1 MPKFPKSDGYKMKGF
16 EYPGK
21 SPLKVSDSD
30 LVAAQAELDTQET
43 QFRQPGWAR
52 AAYKVHK
59 SILNPFSSDDE
70 RDLEKKTN
78 EALKHTPGYGG
89 GVKAKSGGESEKTQ
103 SVGEKMG
110 NTGNLQASNSGNTS
124 LPQVDQAQVNK
135 LVDKFFANRGT
146 ETTPSMSGGDSKLKR
161 GTIRGLNLYQAP

>member
-103 SVGEKMG
+103 SVGERMG
-110 NTGNLQASNSGNTS
+110 NVGDLQSSN
-124 LPQVDQAQVNK
+124 VDQGKVNK
-135 LVDKFFANRGT
+135 IVDDFFAKRGT
-146 ETTPSMSGGDSKLKR
+146 ETTSSMSSGDSKLKR
-161 GTIRGLNLYQAP
+161 GTIQGLNYQAP